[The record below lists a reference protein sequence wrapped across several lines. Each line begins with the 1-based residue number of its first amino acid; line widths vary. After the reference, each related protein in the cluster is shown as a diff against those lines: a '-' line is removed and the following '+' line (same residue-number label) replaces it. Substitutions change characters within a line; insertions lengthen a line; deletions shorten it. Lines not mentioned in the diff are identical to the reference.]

1 MTRLELNQNES
12 KMLRDVL
19 ESYLG
24 DLRSE
29 ISITD
34 SHDLREEL
42 RAEESFLRDLIQ
54 RLPG

>member
-24 DLRSE
+24 DLRME
-29 ISITD
+29 ISDTD

-42 RAEESFLRDLIQ
+42 KQEEHFLRDLIH